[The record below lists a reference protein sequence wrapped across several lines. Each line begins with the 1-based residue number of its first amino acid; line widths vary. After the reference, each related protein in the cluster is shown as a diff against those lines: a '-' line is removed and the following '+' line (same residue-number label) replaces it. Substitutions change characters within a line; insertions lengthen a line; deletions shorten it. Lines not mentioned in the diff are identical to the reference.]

1 MAGYAAGADWRRN
14 FDSAAYRA
22 AIRRANEEPIPRP
35 LALLVHV
42 PAARHPR
49 AANDSAPD
57 TIDWLPCLERE
68 VELHTRSIAPDRHLA
83 RVLISDPGQQLPAH
97 GLRRLLG
104 HAADHLRSRPDR
116 GHIGLR
122 GLDIIGLGPGAI
134 GRVERCLARNMADP
148 DAYCEA
154 LARDEL
160 PVADGCQLGSDGLAL
175 GDLVATLIDEASV
188 DLEALSAEHGFD
200 LGNHF
205 AAELAA
211 LPETHVQRRESRL
224 LLTAVGIT
232 APDVVLQALLA
243 GECHRSLTPV
253 GAWQPR
259 LIKGA

>member
-1 MAGYAAGADWRRN
+1 MAGYAAGAAWRRN

-35 LALLVHV
+35 LALLVQV
-42 PAARHPR
+42 PTARYPR

-57 TIDWLPCLERE
+57 TVDWLPCLERE
-68 VELHTRSIAPDRHLA
+68 IELHTRSIAPDRHLA
-83 RVLISDPGQQLPAH
+83 RVLVSDPGQRLPTH

-104 HAADHLRSRPDR
+104 RAADHLRSRPDK
-116 GHIGLR
+116 GQTSLR

-134 GRVERCLARNMADP
+134 GRVERCLARNIGDP
-148 DAYCEA
+148 DAYCAA
-154 LARDEL
+154 LERDEL
-160 PVADGCQLGSDGLAL
+160 PVADGCQLGGDGLAL

-200 LGNHF
+200 LGSHF
-205 AAELAA
+205 AAKLAA
-211 LPETHVQRRESRL
+211 LPETHVQRQESRL

-232 APDVVLQALLA
+232 APDVALQALLA
-243 GECHRSLTPV
+243 GECARSMTPA

-259 LIKGA
+259 LIRGA